1 MTRLRRAGLILA
13 LFGLLPILAPVPVK
27 GATTASN
34 LIVIKALSN
43 RADLISGGDALVE
56 IVLPGAVSAAGLVV
70 TVNGRDISSGFA
82 PRPALGGRIVGLVTG
97 MVVGPNQLVARDS
110 GAGGAQLLLTNHPVG
125 GPIFSGPQILP
136 WFCSSGATDAQCDH
150 PTQYAFYYR
159 STNPLVSGFQPYDP
173 SKPAADVASTT
184 TDQGKTVPYIVRVET
199 GWQDRDQYQIA
210 VLFDPTKPWTPWA
223 PQPGWN
229 HKLLINHGASCGM
242 QHGEGK
248 APDVLNDEA
257 LSRGFSVMSTALDN
271 NGHNCNLIV
280 QAESLMMAKEHLVES
295 YGEIR
300 YTFGTG
306 CSGGSLTQYQVADAY
321 PGIYQGIL
329 PQCSYPDA
337 WSTGQDVDDCHLFE
351 RYWENPGLWGPGVAW
366 TETQQAAAGGH
377 FSDSVC
383 HAWNEVFSFWVTM
396 EPRHTT
402 IAQDPLNLQNCGV
415 PPSQTWSEQNP
426 TGVRCDLADYM
437 VDEFGRRGQDGYA
450 NRALDNVGVLY
461 GLQALRSGQI
471 SPAQFVDLNS
481 KLGSDDI
488 NYNWQ
493 PGRVAADAPSLPT
506 VYRSGAVNEATFLNQ
521 VAIIDR
527 PLDNVEI
534 HEEFRSFAARAR
546 MDHAYGGHGNQVIWY
561 GLGTDEPDP
570 FLSMDRW
577 LAAVEADHSGQ
588 SLTQKIVADRPA
600 DITDRCEVGSQ
611 GFPTESAC
619 QQLVGPYEGTR
630 AAAGGPFAEDVIK
643 CQLKPLV
650 ASDYFPVLFT
660 SAQWSTLQQTFP
672 KGVCDWSKPGVG
684 QQPALGWMTFQ
695 GGPGGSR
702 LGPAPAS
709 SPI

>member
-1 MTRLRRAGLILA
+1 M
-13 LFGLLPILAPVPVK
+13 
-27 GATTASN
+27 
-34 LIVIKALSN
+34 
-43 RADLISGGDALVE
+43 
-56 IVLPGAVSAAGLVV
+56 LPGAVSAAGLVV

-415 PPSQTWSEQNP
+415 PPSQTVSGSVSWPGRMCQSFSSLSP
-426 TGVRCDLADYM
+426 LSSGRPMCSVRC
-437 VDEFGRRGQDGYA
+437 Q
-450 NRALDNVGVLY
+450 VLPKSFE
-461 GLQALRSGQI
+461 RWTV
-471 SPAQFVDLNS
+471 PA
-481 KLGSDDI
+481 
-488 NYNWQ
+488 
-493 PGRVAADAPSLPT
+493 
-506 VYRSGAVNEATFLNQ
+506 
-521 VAIIDR
+521 
-527 PLDNVEI
+527 
-534 HEEFRSFAARAR
+534 
-546 MDHAYGGHGNQVIWY
+546 
-561 GLGTDEPDP
+561 
-570 FLSMDRW
+570 
-577 LAAVEADHSGQ
+577 
-588 SLTQKIVADRPA
+588 
-600 DITDRCEVGSQ
+600 
-611 GFPTESAC
+611 
-619 QQLVGPYEGTR
+619 
-630 AAAGGPFAEDVIK
+630 
-643 CQLKPLV
+643 
-650 ASDYFPVLFT
+650 
-660 SAQWSTLQQTFP
+660 
-672 KGVCDWSKPGVG
+672 
-684 QQPALGWMTFQ
+684 
-695 GGPGGSR
+695 
-702 LGPAPAS
+702 
-709 SPI
+709 

>member
-43 RADLISGGDALVE
+43 RADLVSAGAALVE
-56 IVLPGAVSAAGLVV
+56 IVLRGAVSAAGLVV

-82 PRPALGGRIVGLVTG
+82 PRPALGGRILGLVTG

-150 PTQYAFYYR
+150 PTQYAYYYR

-173 SKPAADVASTT
+173 SQPAADVASTT

-199 GWQDRDQYQIA
+199 GWQDRDQYQVA

-242 QHGEGK
+242 QHGEGQ

-337 WSTGQDVDDCHLFE
+337 WSTGQDVC
-351 RYWENPGLWGPGVAW
+351 
-366 TETQQAAAGGH
+366 
-377 FSDSVC
+377 
-383 HAWNEVFSFWVTM
+383 
-396 EPRHTT
+396 
-402 IAQDPLNLQNCGV
+402 
-415 PPSQTWSEQNP
+415 
-426 TGVRCDLADYM
+426 
-437 VDEFGRRGQDGYA
+437 A

-570 FLSMDRW
+570 LLSMDRW